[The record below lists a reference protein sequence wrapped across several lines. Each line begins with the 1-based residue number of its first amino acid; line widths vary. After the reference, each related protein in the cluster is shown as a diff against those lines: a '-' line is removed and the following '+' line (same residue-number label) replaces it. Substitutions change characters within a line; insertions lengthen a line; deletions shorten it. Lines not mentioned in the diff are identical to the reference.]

1 MKDLEFFIFN
11 YRNVLL
17 APSTFDS
24 YSGSVFPAITDSL
37 YRIETNPD
45 PEKWEKVRKN
55 MSIVTYM
62 LHTAAATLRKSSEF
76 AKV

>member
-1 MKDLEFFIFN
+1 M
-11 YRNVLL
+11 
-17 APSTFDS
+17 

-37 YRIETNPD
+37 YRIETNSD